1 MESVVKIPLHS
12 TADASRLAALLLG
25 RIFPI
30 SSLVAPCQAGASAV
44 SVRRGI
50 STTDS

>member
-1 MESVVKIPLHS
+1 MKMPLHS
-12 TADASRLAALLLG
+12 TNDASRLSALLLA

-30 SSLVAPCQAGASAV
+30 FSLVAPCQAGASSV

-50 STTDS
+50 SITGSR